1 MRVFSFKLF
10 MLSKLKRQI
19 VFHISPQTFFKVFYD
34 KQNTKKIIKN
44 MSETDASDPGPGSGV
59 QASFCGFYYTLDVN
73 SRAMSCKSALNSI
86 ERLNMWAAKK
96 KKNMWPVCELCSFQ
110 FWRPQL

>member
-1 MRVFSFKLF
+1 

-96 KKNMWPVCELCSFQ
+96 KKKHVAGM
-110 FWRPQL
+110 